1 MSRNGFDY
9 NAMVEQAMRDVVR
22 QALAQA
28 SEIGMP
34 GNHHMLIGFRTDSP
48 GVVMP
53 GYLRQSYPQEMTI
66 VLQHQYWDLEA
77 GAESFSVTLNF
88 NRIPERL
95 TVPYAAISAFAD
107 PSVQFGLQFRVR
119 PGEAVRAT
127 VPASGATPGATTAN
141 TTPEVAEEEPAAA
154 APAPAPA
161 KTGEVVALDAF
172 RKKQT

>member
-22 QALAQA
+22 QALSRAA
-28 SEIGMP
+28 EIGMP
-34 GNHHMLIGFRTDSP
+34 GNHHMLIGFRTDAP

-53 GYLRQSYPQEMTI
+53 GYLRQTYPQEMTI

-77 GAESFSVTLNF
+77 GVESFSVTLNF

-95 TVPYAAISAFAD
+95 TVPYAALAAFAD

-119 PGEAVRAT
+119 PGEAVRAS
-127 VPASGATPGATTAN
+127 VPAAMSTASV
-141 TTPEVAEEEPAAA
+141 TGPAAD
-154 APAPAPA
+154 APAEDVPEPAPA
-161 KTGEVVALDAF
+161 KTGEVVTLDAF